1 MVEMYLTKYVLIS
14 TKFQHF
20 DAQFKFICDN
30 NKTLVIDMLRESISW
45 GSSQSQ
51 DEWK

>member
-30 NKTLVIDMLRESISW
+30 NKTLVIDMLRESIS
-45 GSSQSQ
+45 
-51 DEWK
+51 